1 MVMPI
6 LLCGKSGTGKDYLLN
21 ELLKDKVNNFGKLIT
36 YTTRPPREGEID
48 GVNYHFLSKEEF
60 INKKNKNEFYEF
72 NILESNN
79 HYYGTSISSI
89 DNAINED
96 QPKVIIIEPEG
107 ANRILDGY
115 YDQVFVAYIDVD
127 NETLKNR
134 LLNRHKDNEDVANER
149 YYKEIEENWKDK
161 LTRVDIVLDGNQNV
175 EELKEK
181 LLEKYNFVLSNGI
194 QKNKKK
200 SCKIP

>member
-1 MVMPI
+1 
-6 LLCGKSGTGKDYLLN
+6 
-21 ELLKDKVNNFGKLIT
+21 
-36 YTTRPPREGEID
+36 
-48 GVNYHFLSKEEF
+48 
-60 INKKNKNEFYEF
+60 
-72 NILESNN
+72 
-79 HYYGTSISSI
+79 
-89 DNAINED
+89 
-96 QPKVIIIEPEG
+96 
-107 ANRILDGY
+107 ILDGY